1 MLKYRSQLIVAII
14 MKEPIIQTWFAPKY
28 ALEISIIYRKFCA
41 CVMLNLGLESRTV
54 SRCVKEGKVVL

>member
-41 CVMLNLGLESRTV
+41 CVMNLGLESRTV
-54 SRCVKEGKVVL
+54 SRLVKEGKVVL